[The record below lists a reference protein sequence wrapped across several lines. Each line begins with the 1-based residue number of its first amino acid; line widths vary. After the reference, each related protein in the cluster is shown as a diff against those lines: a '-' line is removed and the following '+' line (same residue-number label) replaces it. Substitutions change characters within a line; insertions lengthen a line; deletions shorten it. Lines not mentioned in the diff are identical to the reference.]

1 VWAPTLLVLVLGA
14 SPEYAAFLMIFVNVS
29 AVLGRFFITALIEPL
44 GRRGSATLCLVL
56 GGILMVL
63 QGYYYNAFIGT
74 WSVFYLALIASS
86 FFASANYSVVGPYM
100 AEIWPARLR
109 ASGMGLSYG
118 TGNLGKFI
126 GPLGLSLI
134 MGAGDVI
141 KPAAPNLAMLG
152 PAFLYFASWSVVG
165 LIGFWVFGPEP
176 KGLTFDE
183 IDRAL
188 DGPPATARP
197 VVQAARN

>member
-1 VWAPTLLVLVLGA
+1 
-14 SPEYAAFLMIFVNVS
+14 
-29 AVLGRFFITALIEPL
+29 
-44 GRRGSATLCLVL
+44 
-56 GGILMVL
+56 
-63 QGYYYNAFIGT
+63 
-74 WSVFYLALIASS
+74 
-86 FFASANYSVVGPYM
+86 M

-118 TGNLGKFI
+118 TGNLGKFV

-188 DGPPATARP
+188 DGPPATVRP
-197 VVQAARN
+197 VVQAAGN

>member
-1 VWAPTLLVLVLGA
+1 MPGFWGWLGD
-14 SPEYAAFLMIFVNVS
+14 
-29 AVLGRFFITALIEPL
+29 R
-44 GRRGSATLCLVL
+44 
-56 GGILMVL
+56 
-63 QGYYYNAFIGT
+63 
-74 WSVFYLALIASS
+74 
-86 FFASANYSVVGPYM
+86 
-100 AEIWPARLR
+100 
-109 ASGMGLSYG
+109 
-118 TGNLGKFI
+118 I

-183 IDRAL
+183 IDEAL
-188 DGPPATARP
+188 DRPAAVARAVPQTAG
-197 VVQAARN
+197 N